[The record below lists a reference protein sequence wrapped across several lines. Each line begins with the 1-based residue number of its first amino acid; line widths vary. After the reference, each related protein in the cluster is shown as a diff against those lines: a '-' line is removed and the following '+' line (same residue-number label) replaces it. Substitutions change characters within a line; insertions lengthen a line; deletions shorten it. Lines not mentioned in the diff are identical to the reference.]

1 VLRKWQAA
9 VGGGR
14 AWGFVPESG
23 PHGLQG
29 GRRSRSST
37 KERPIVAGTALA
49 CGEDSKARLR
59 TPAGALLNLPSPF
72 QHFCCLSYGGACQKV
87 LKLPYHAR
95 HCRAAVCPV
104 CLSACLPVIQTLTP
118 SRPSTPAVVQPRH
131 GTGDCFYRNLLH
143 AASPRL
149 ALHIPHLNMAFSK
162 TPTSHACL
170 CTRNR
175 WPKIIAATIT
185 RRTTYNNRSP
195 QSSQAALHTALVP

>member
-1 VLRKWQAA
+1 MRRRLK
-9 VGGGR
+9 G
-14 AWGFVPESG
+14 PLTHTSG
-23 PHGLQG
+23 SLAKFTKPV
-29 GRRSRSST
+29 ST
-37 KERPIVAGTALA
+37 LLLSLLWWSL
-49 CGEDSKARLR
+49 SKSTQIAISCATL
-59 TPAGALLNLPSPF
+59 SC
-72 QHFCCLSYGGACQKV
+72 CCLSCLPVCLSAC
-87 LKLPYHAR
+87 L
-95 HCRAAVCPV
+95 PV

-162 TPTSHACL
+162 IPTSHARL